1 MCWQLDCDA
10 IVLEDEFTSGPITWM
25 HAGRAVIFT
34 TAADVAD
41 SDGDILAALDK
52 KMAEHPEAK
61 ALLLSS
67 VSYMDGHALDMER
80 AGSLCRAR
88 GVDLVVDAAQS
99 LGALPID
106 VRAAHVSFLCAPS
119 YKWLCSGPGLG
130 VLFVSQ
136 AVLDRAGPGCAPTAG
151 WFSQLREGVADRNYE
166 LRPHADARQ
175 FHYGTPT
182 FFVGGLP

>member
-1 MCWQLDCDA
+1 MRWQLDCDA

-34 TAADVAD
+34 TAADVAACN
-41 SDGDILAALDK
+41 GDVLAALDK

-136 AVLDRAGPGCAPTAG
+136 GDPGSFTRFRPYLAHFPPVFSRFLRVFTVSLRFQRAT
-151 WFSQLREGVADRNYE
+151 SREE
-166 LRPHADARQ
+166 
-175 FHYGTPT
+175 
-182 FFVGGLP
+182 